1 MYPLFTRFF
10 KIIGYGVGLL
20 VALVAVVAIA
30 VWLLIPDLC
39 GNSVLAESVSPN
51 GKLKTVVFTRD
62 CGATTD
68 FSTQVSLVKAGDS
81 LKNDGGN
88 LFIADRDHGKAPTG
102 QSGGPA
108 VSVRWISDD
117 QLRVEHHALA
127 RVFKSEP
134 LHKNVRI
141 EYAVFY

>member
-1 MYPLFTRFF
+1 MHPLLTRFL
-10 KIIGYGVGLL
+10 KIIGYGVGSLVGL
-20 VALVAVVAIA
+20 VAILALALGFLV
-30 VWLLIPDLC
+30 PDLC

-51 GKLKTVVFTRD
+51 GKLKAVVFTRD

-68 FSTQVSLVKAGDS
+68 FSTQVSLVKAGDT

-88 LFIADRDHGKAPTG
+88 LFIADRDHRKAPTG

-108 VSVRWISDD
+108 VAVRWISDG

-134 LHKNVRI
+134 LRQEVRV
-141 EYAVFY
+141 EYAVFN